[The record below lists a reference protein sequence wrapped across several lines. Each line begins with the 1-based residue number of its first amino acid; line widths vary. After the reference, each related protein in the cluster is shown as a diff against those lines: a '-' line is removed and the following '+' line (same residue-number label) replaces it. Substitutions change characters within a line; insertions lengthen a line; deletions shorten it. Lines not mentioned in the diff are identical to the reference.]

1 MRKQREIRMTTQIK
15 SKETLA
21 KLLATEDLT
30 VVKKNVPTA
39 SFDLISRT
47 LTLPNWKD
55 MTEDQNDHLTGH
67 EVGHALFTPPEG
79 WKDEIVNK
87 TKGYKSY
94 LNVIEDARIE
104 KLMLRRYPGLR
115 RNFIRSYNK
124 MLDDGFFGKSRSSIN
139 AYDLIDRLN
148 VVFKCGQSA
157 GVTFSKEED
166 AWVAEIEAAET
177 WENVVDIADRLYE
190 KAKDD
195 AEKEKDED
203 ESEEIGFDPDA
214 TTDGF
219 GDNSYEGNEENDD
232 DEESGEIDSMDN
244 ETSGPTDGDEDSAD
258 MGEDAG
264 EELGGYDWEPH
275 SKTDELLTQNI
286 EETFGNDSSA
296 NIYNLKLDDID
307 INQFKVSYKDIIKTF
322 DEYYPES
329 DLADVRTIGQDL
341 IKKFRMNNKPTIN
354 YLVKEFE
361 MKKRA
366 TEYARTTTA
375 KTGVIDPVKMN
386 SYRYSDDIFKK
397 MSVVPEGKNHGL
409 LMYIDF
415 SGSMAEDFNATMEQT
430 LNLVMFCRQ
439 VNISFRVYGFT
450 SNRSVRPGLIRPDN
464 NEDMLL
470 INKDL
475 VLLELFNNKMS
486 RSDFVRMSEI
496 CLTTGLTYNERY
508 GIGRLLGTPYTFNQ
522 GIPKILQLGGTPLD
536 ATIIAAI
543 SIFKDFKKSNN
554 LDIVNTVFLTDGES
568 NNMDMQID
576 GQTLYSYYTRYKDK
590 YVIVDR
596 DTKKT
601 YAITDIS
608 TITNDL
614 LLLLRENTQS
624 NVIGYRIIPKN
635 KRTGRKSLG
644 FNIGYR
650 DFEALWTK
658 LRKDKFITIPNS
670 GYSEYFGI
678 SGGADLNTANTNI
691 EVASDAK
698 KGAIR
703 NAFKKANTKRKES
716 RVMLAKFISLVA

>member
-1 MRKQREIRMTTQIK
+1 LDWGLNMTTQFK

-39 SFDLISRT
+39 SFDLMART

-79 WKDEIVNK
+79 WKDEIDGK

-94 LNVIEDARIE
+94 LNVVEDARIE

-124 MLDDGFFGKSRSSIN
+124 MLDDGFFGKSRTSIN

-148 VVFKCGQSA
+148 VAFKCGQSA

-166 AWVAEIEAAET
+166 AWFAEIEAAET

-190 KAKDD
+190 KAKGD
-195 AEKEKDED
+195 AEKEKDEN
-203 ESEEIGFDPDA
+203 EAEENEFDPDA
-214 TTDGF
+214 MTDGAGEEITNEQ
-219 GDNSYEGNEENDD
+219 GDEEEELSDNFADGDTDDD
-232 DEESGEIDSMDN
+232 DESENDESENDA
-244 ETSGPTDGDEDSAD
+244 SGDDKGGD
-258 MGEDAG
+258 
-264 EELGGYDWEPH
+264 DWEPN
-275 SKTDELLTQNI
+275 SKTDELLAQNI
-286 EETFGNDSSA
+286 EETFGNDSNV
-296 NIYNLKLDDID
+296 NIYNMKLDDVNID
-307 INQFKVSYKDIIKTF
+307 QFKTSYKDIIKDF
-322 DEYYPES
+322 DGYYSEPDEVAS
-329 DLADVRTIGQDL
+329 VGKDLL
-341 IKKFRMNNKPTIN
+341 KKFRVNNKPTIN

-415 SGSMAEDFNATMEQT
+415 SGSMAQDFNATMEQT

-450 SNRSVRPGLIRPDN
+450 SHRDKQDITRQN
-464 NEDMLL
+464 NTEDMLL

-475 VLLELFNNKMS
+475 ILLELFDNKMS

-496 CLTTGLTYNERY
+496 CLTTGLAYNERY
-508 GIGRLLGTPYTFNQ
+508 NNYTRFGPYTITEGVPRVFH
-522 GIPKILQLGGTPLD
+522 LGGTPLD
-536 ATIIAAI
+536 ATIVAAI
-543 SIFKDFKKSNN
+543 SIFKEFKKSNN

-568 NNMDMQID
+568 NTMNIQLD
-576 GQTLYSYYTRYKDK
+576 GEDQYYIRRGPYK
-590 YVIVDR
+590 YNIIDR

-601 YAITDIS
+601 YAITDPGYL
-608 TITNDL
+608 TNDL

-624 NVIGYRIIPKN
+624 NVIGYRIISKN
-635 KRTGRKSLG
+635 KRAGRRSLG
-644 FNIGYR
+644 VGYR
-650 DFEALWTK
+650 DFDALWAK
-658 LRKDKFITIPNS
+658 LRKDKFISIPNS

-678 SGGADLNTANTNI
+678 SGGSDLNTSNTNI
-691 EVASDAK
+691 EVSSDAK

-703 NAFKKANTKRKES
+703 TAFKKANTKRKES

>member
-1 MRKQREIRMTTQIK
+1 MTTQFK

-30 VVKKNVPTA
+30 VEKKNVSTA
-39 SFDLISRT
+39 SFDLMART

-79 WKDEIVNK
+79 WKDEIDGK

-124 MLDDGFFGKSRSSIN
+124 MLDDGFFGKSRTSIN

-148 VVFKCGQSA
+148 VAFKCGQSA

-190 KAKDD
+190 KAKGD
-195 AEKEKDED
+195 AEKEKDEAA
-203 ESEEIGFDPDA
+203 SEAEAEENEFDPGA
-214 TTDGF
+214 MTDGYDDNNYDEAD
-219 GDNSYEGNEENDD
+219 GDD
-232 DEESGEIDSMDN
+232 EIDSMED
-244 ETSGPTDGDEDSAD
+244 ETSRPTDGDEDSAN

-264 EELGGYDWEPH
+264 EELGGTEGGDDWEPN
-275 SKTDELLTQNI
+275 SKTDELLAQNI
-286 EETFGNDSSA
+286 EETFGNDSKV
-296 NIYNLKLDDID
+296 NIYNMKLDDVNID
-307 INQFKVSYKDIIKTF
+307 QFKTSYKDIIKAF
-322 DEYYPES
+322 DGYYSEPEEVAS
-329 DLADVRTIGQDL
+329 VGKDLF
-341 IKKFRMNNKPTIN
+341 KKFRVNNKPTIN

-386 SYRYSDDIFKK
+386 SYRYSDDIFRK

-450 SNRSVRPGLIRPDN
+450 SHRDKQDITRQN
-464 NEDMLL
+464 NTEDMLL

-475 VLLELFNNKMS
+475 ILLELFDNKMS

-496 CLTTGLTYNERY
+496 CLTTGLSYNERY
-508 GIGRLLGTPYTFNQ
+508 NSYSRLGSYIISEGVPRIF
-522 GIPKILQLGGTPLD
+522 QLGGTPLD
-536 ATIIAAI
+536 ATIVAAI
-543 SIFKDFKKSNN
+543 SIFKEFKKSNN
-554 LDIVNTVFLTDGES
+554 LDIVNTVFLTDGDS
-568 NNMDMQID
+568 NHMDAQLD
-576 GQTLYSYYTRYKDK
+576 GEKQYCIRHGSYK
-590 YVIVDR
+590 YNIIDR

-601 YAITDIS
+601 YAITDPGCL
-608 TITNDL
+608 TNDL

-624 NVIGYRIIPKN
+624 NVIGYRIISKN
-635 KRTGRKSLG
+635 KRAGRRSFG
-644 FNIGYR
+644 YSIGYLEF
-650 DFEALWTK
+650 DALWAK
-658 LRKDKFITIPNS
+658 LRKDKFISIPNS

-678 SGGADLNTANTNI
+678 SGGSDLNTANTNI
-691 EVASDAK
+691 EVSSDAK

-703 NAFKKANTKRKES
+703 TAFKKANTKRKES

>member
-1 MRKQREIRMTTQIK
+1 MTTPIK

-39 SFDLISRT
+39 SFDLMART

-79 WKDEIVNK
+79 WKDEITGK

-94 LNVIEDARIE
+94 LNVVEDARIE

-124 MLDDGFFGKSRSSIN
+124 MLDDGFFGKSRASIN

-148 VVFKCGQSA
+148 VAFKCGQSA

-190 KAKDD
+190 KAKGD
-195 AEKEKDED
+195 AEKEKDEN
-203 ESEEIGFDPDA
+203 ESEENEFDPDA
-214 TTDGF
+214 TTDGY
-219 GDNSYEGNEENDD
+219 DEENDD
-232 DEESGEIDSMDN
+232 DDENGDDEENGDDDSMGD
-244 ETSGPTDGDEDSAD
+244 ETSGPTDDDEDSAD
-258 MGEDAG
+258 MGEDDK
-264 EELGGYDWEPH
+264 EELGGDDWEPN

-286 EETFGNDSSA
+286 EETFGNDSNV
-296 NIYNLKLDDID
+296 NIYNMKLDDVNID
-307 INQFKVSYKDIIKTF
+307 QFKTSYKDIIKAF
-322 DEYYPES
+322 DGHYSEPDEIR
-329 DLADVRTIGQDL
+329 VVGQNL
-341 IKKFRMNNKPTIN
+341 LKKFRTNNKPTIN

-415 SGSMAEDFNATMEQT
+415 SGSMAQDFNATMEQT
-430 LNLVMFCRQ
+430 LNMVMFCRQ

-450 SNRSVRPGLIRPDN
+450 SFRDDSPDTIRLDN
-464 NEDMLL
+464 TEDMLL

-475 VLLELFNNKMS
+475 ILLELFNNKMS

-496 CLTTGLTYNERY
+496 CLTTGLAYSERY
-508 GIGRLLGTPYTFNQ
+508 NIYTRLGSYTIGEGVPRV
-522 GIPKILQLGGTPLD
+522 LQLGGTPLD
-536 ATIIAAI
+536 ATIVAAI
-543 SIFKDFKKSNN
+543 SIFKEFKKSNN
-554 LDIVNTVFLTDGES
+554 LDIVNTVFLTDGDS
-568 NNMDMQID
+568 NNMDIQLD
-576 GQTLYSYYTRYKDK
+576 GEKEYYFQSSPYKFN
-590 YVIVDR
+590 IIDR

-624 NVIGYRIIPKN
+624 NVIGYRIMPKN
-635 KRTGRKSLG
+635 KRTGRRSFG
-644 FNIGYR
+644 YSIGYR

-658 LRKDKFITIPNS
+658 LRKDKFISIPNS

-691 EVASDAK
+691 EVSSDAK

-703 NAFKKANTKRKES
+703 TAFKKANTKRKES